1 MRDRIREYEQKQL
14 EELREAQTRAYRD
27 RKVLWTKI
35 NKNLTQP
42 DQPVSSQPEPSA
54 ATTTDSLPKPIA
66 LPTANQNTAT
76 SPGKTSAQPAESDK
90 LATPT
95 STWKNS
101 RITEKTKNSDSSGI
115 SFPPCNSFFD
125 PPLANFT
132 ALLIKIGFFPLMMN
146 KMEKTEIITRNY
158 HKRMNLNQLLLNQR
172 LIMKIFMILDQQI
185 TKLHP
190 LYLYLFQK
198 YQPNLDHQKNFQKRN
213 HQPTRRELSNRT
225 TILLKLE
232 LTLNKNLN
240 Y

>member
-1 MRDRIREYEQKQL
+1 
-14 EELREAQTRAYRD
+14 
-27 RKVLWTKI
+27 
-35 NKNLTQP
+35 
-42 DQPVSSQPEPSA
+42 
-54 ATTTDSLPKPIA
+54 
-66 LPTANQNTAT
+66 
-76 SPGKTSAQPAESDK
+76 
-90 LATPT
+90 
-95 STWKNS
+95 
-101 RITEKTKNSDSSGI
+101 
-115 SFPPCNSFFD
+115 
-125 PPLANFT
+125 
-132 ALLIKIGFFPLMMN
+132 MMN

-185 TKLHP
+185 SKLHR